1 MSTTA
6 EQTNREILESFFE
19 GGTFKSPESEYAYR
33 TEDFV
38 ARIPQTG
45 ETFDRDSLLQMQKA
59 FGQPP
64 SVELERITG
73 EGDLWVVEAIST
85 YEDDGDYYVCLIVE
99 FVDGKV
105 RRETRYYGPP
115 LEVDRS

>member
-1 MSTTA
+1 MGTTT
-6 EQTNREILESFFE
+6 EQTNREILEAFFE

-45 ETFDRDSLLQMQKA
+45 ETFDRDSLLEMQKA
-59 FGQPP
+59 MGQPP

-73 EGDLWVVEAIST
+73 EGDLWVVEAVNN
-85 YEDDGDYYVCLIVE
+85 YEGDGDYYVCVIVE
-99 FVDGKV
+99 FVDGRV
-105 RRETRYYGPP
+105 SRETRYYGPP
-115 LEVDRS
+115 LEVDRP

>member
-1 MSTTA
+1 MATTK

-19 GGTFKSPESEYAYR
+19 GDAFMSPESEYAYR

-45 ETFDRDSLLQMQKA
+45 ETFDRDSLLQMQKS
-59 FGQPP
+59 FGSPP
-64 SVELERITG
+64 SVRLERITG
-73 EGDLWVVEAIST
+73 EGDLWVVEAVNT
-85 YEDDGDYYVCLIVE
+85 YDGDGDYYTCVIVE

-105 RRETRYYGPP
+105 SRETRYYAPP
-115 LEVDRS
+115 LEVERS

>member
-1 MSTTA
+1 MDTTK
-6 EQTNREILESFFE
+6 EQTNREILESFFD

-45 ETFDRDSLLQMQKA
+45 ETFDRDSLLEMQKA
-59 FGQPP
+59 FGPPP
-64 SVELERITG
+64 SVRLERITG
-73 EGDLWVVEAIST
+73 EGDLWVVESVNT
-85 YEDDGDYYVCLIVE
+85 YEGDGDYYTCAIVE

-105 RRETRYYGPP
+105 SRETRYYSPP
-115 LEVDRS
+115 TEVDRS